1 MKTLKKITAGIF
13 LIIGLSILLLG
24 TIDLVNPNATKKDKE
39 GSLAAIVLFS
49 LPSTSLGAW
58 LVWSLRQQHLKQAK
72 QLNLDREQQFLR
84 ILEQHEGEITVTK
97 FALAAQIPIEEAKLY
112 LDQKAKQL
120 NAEFEASNDGGI
132 IYRFPK

>member
-1 MKTLKKITAGIF
+1 MKVFKKITAGIF

-24 TIDLVNPNATKKDKE
+24 SIDLINPNATKKDKE

-58 LVWSLRQQHLKQAK
+58 IVWSLRQQHLKQAK
-72 QLNLDREQQFLR
+72 QLNLDKEQQFLR
-84 ILEQHEGEITVTK
+84 IIEQHEGEITVTK

-120 NAEFEASNDGGI
+120 NAEFEASNEGGI